1 MFTRCA
7 RLLEWPSC
15 SSAELLEGRSIVT
28 GRTRWATVD
37 YLLPFAAY
45 LLGAPRLAVQVASY
59 SCTIQLL
66 HSNCSP
72 RTDRTLTNAQSLTL
86 LRASLTA
93 RFLLFELTIFVDSSL
108 CEINFSFENWI
119 RFHIRWEGFRY
130 RSLRHCCVSLR
141 GELSEGIERSAPA
154 DFNCT
159 HLAEVFWLRTSERT
173 TRAFRRRF
181 GELSSVVRYSHRPS
195 AFC

>member
-1 MFTRCA
+1 MCQTSRV
-7 RLLEWPSC
+7 
-15 SSAELLEGRSIVT
+15 AELFEC
-28 GRTRWATVD
+28 RTVRGAIDCNWAHTVSD
-37 YLLPFAAY
+37 SRLFAAIRC
-45 LLGAPRLAVQVASY
+45 LSLGCSKTCSPS
-59 SCTIQLL
+59 SFIQLHDPAFTFKL
-66 HSNCSP
+66 FSANWPH
-72 RTDRTLTNAQSLTL
+72 TDQRQSLTL